1 MKNNTPKSNIF
12 VAPNTKD
19 EYPFW
24 LCQFGKTSKHT
35 PSHQIRPHSHVSCIQ
50 YVISGSG
57 IVISD
62 DHTFNVRQGDTF
74 ILSEEKNQ
82 NYYSNSDGH
91 FERIW
96 INFKGVLGKELLKIY
111 GLENTIILRNTNSLN
126 LLMEIHEKCR
136 LISDPEEYKKES
148 AGLFL
153 KLVQFLADNKPPS
166 TDKDKPT
173 DSVRLYIDSHIT
185 ENIGLTD
192 VAEHF
197 HLSKEYII
205 RSFKKKYG
213 ITPHKYIIESKMKI
227 ADSMLRT
234 GDRTIEEIATELNF
248 SDSHHFS
255 SQFKKHFGVRPSVFR
270 QKFKKTDTKKNPN

>member
-1 MKNNTPKSNIF
+1 MDNKTFKNSIF
-12 VAPNTKD
+12 VAPDTD
-19 EYPFW
+19 SEYPFW

-35 PSHQIRPHSHVSCIQ
+35 PAHQIRLNSHVSCIQ

-57 IVISD
+57 IIMSD
-62 DHTFNVRQGDTF
+62 NHTFNVRQGDTF

-82 NYYSNSDGH
+82 NYYSNSDNH

-111 GLENTIILRNTNSLN
+111 GLENTIVLRNTNSLN
-126 LLMEIHEKCR
+126 LLMEIHEKCKA
-136 LISDPEEYKKES
+136 ISDPQEYKKES
-148 AGLFL
+148 TQLFL
-153 KLVQFLADNKPPS
+153 KLVQFLADCKS
-166 TDKDKPT
+166 ESDDQDKPT
-173 DSVRLYIDSHIT
+173 DSIRLYIDTHIT
-185 ENIGLTD
+185 ENISLAD
-192 VAEHF
+192 MAEHF

-213 ITPHKYIIESKMKI
+213 ITPHQYIINSKMKI

-234 GDRTIEEIATELNF
+234 GDRTIEEIASELNF

-255 SQFKKHFGVRPSVFR
+255 SQFKKNFGIRPSVFK
-270 QKFKKTDTKKNPN
+270 QKFKKG

>member
-1 MKNNTPKSNIF
+1 MENNSSKNTIF

-153 KLVQFLADNKPPS
+153 KLVQFLNSGIIFVSCLENRSLGFFYFLVK
-166 TDKDKPT
+166 T
-173 DSVRLYIDSHIT
+173 DSS
-185 ENIGLTD
+185 
-192 VAEHF
+192 
-197 HLSKEYII
+197 S
-205 RSFKKKYG
+205 RSRHGFLL
-213 ITPHKYIIESKMKI
+213 
-227 ADSMLRT
+227 MLWY
-234 GDRTIEEIATELNF
+234 
-248 SDSHHFS
+248 
-255 SQFKKHFGVRPSVFR
+255 
-270 QKFKKTDTKKNPN
+270 